1 MDKGGT
7 KQPTKR
13 KTSGFKIGDRIRC
26 IAANSQ
32 WYSVGKEYEVVPH
45 PKSQLPSVQASD
57 GLYDEM
63 VMIASKFELVGK
75 DSTNGVNT

>member
-13 KTSGFKIGDRIRC
+13 KTSGFNIGDEAKC
-26 IAANSQ
+26 IAAHSP
-32 WYSVGKEYEVVPH
+32 WYTVGETYQVVEH
-45 PKSQLPSVQASD
+45 PETFVPAVQGSD

-63 VMIASKFELVGK
+63 CLVLSKFEKVEK
-75 DSTNGVNT
+75 NESKSI